1 VKKKLLAAAG
11 VVVAL
16 SGAGTA
22 WFVLRRQA
30 APPPP
35 AAQAGPPPLPAG
47 AELSFEGSVRSV
59 SSVTVGAPVEG
70 AIELVAVEVGAEVFA
85 GQMLAKIGSSTLESA
100 RDATNEEVERIKQR
114 LNNIESALIAA
125 RLESSRAEADLSR
138 AKAEYERRE
147 KFAARQ
153 QMLHREGATPRLTY
167 ERAQKD
173 LETARLDNDSAFEM
187 ARQARDKVTGL
198 LRELESAN
206 KALEEGAAALEK
218 AEAELQAAE
227 VHAPVDG
234 VVIAARAQVG
244 AEVSPAISD
253 LFQIAVDLAVLRV
266 TVEPEPPVL
275 KRIQTGLP
283 VVVSIVE
290 LASGGIDG
298 EVVSV
303 ADDKVEV
310 AFPRVD
316 PAIKPG
322 QTAQVRIRLP

>member
-1 VKKKLLAAAG
+1 MKKKLLAAAG

-138 AKAEYERRE
+138 AKAEYERR
-147 KFAARQ
+147 
-153 QMLHREGATPRLTY
+153 
-167 ERAQKD
+167 
-173 LETARLDNDSAFEM
+173 
-187 ARQARDKVTGL
+187 
-198 LRELESAN
+198 
-206 KALEEGAAALEK
+206 
-218 AEAELQAAE
+218 
-227 VHAPVDG
+227 
-234 VVIAARAQVG
+234 
-244 AEVSPAISD
+244 
-253 LFQIAVDLAVLRV
+253 
-266 TVEPEPPVL
+266 
-275 KRIQTGLP
+275 
-283 VVVSIVE
+283 
-290 LASGGIDG
+290 
-298 EVVSV
+298 
-303 ADDKVEV
+303 
-310 AFPRVD
+310 
-316 PAIKPG
+316 
-322 QTAQVRIRLP
+322 